1 MKLEKVI
8 LKNFRSYQEETTV
21 QLDEL
26 TTLIGKNDIGKSTI
40 LEALEIFFNNSI
52 VKIGQDD
59 LCVTA
64 ESKAVTIGC
73 IFSDFPENIIIDASY
88 RTNLDE
94 EYLLNEESLLE
105 VHKVFDCSK
114 KNPTSEVFI
123 KALHP
128 KMDEKKFLVQLT
140 QTELKKRVKE
150 LDIDESQIGD
160 SRLNA
165 NYRKAIFEHYSDSKL
180 ELQMIS
186 LSKGDSKSIWEKLK
200 LEMPIYSL
208 FQSDRPSSDGDS
220 EVQDPM
226 KLAVKEALA
235 NAEKELIE
243 IKEKVERQTLQVA
256 KATLEKLREMD
267 ENLGNSLIPLFT
279 EEPKW
284 SSIFKFSL
292 EDESG
297 IPINKRGSGVRRLIL
312 LNFFRAAAERKTDE
326 QNRRDIIYAIEE
338 PETAQH
344 PNNQRMLA
352 EAFKELSQNEN
363 TQVILTTHV
372 PSFASLLP
380 ADSIRF
386 IDNINGEK
394 LIKSTRDDEQVI
406 IDVVDALGVIP
417 SPVDS
422 SKVKV
427 AVIVEGP
434 NDVAALKIL
443 SHIIAQEN
451 KDIVDLRDSE
461 EIIFIISGGSTLKYW
476 VQNQYLKTLGIP
488 ELHLVDRDEKVPPS
502 YEKWCNQVNSRGD
515 GSKAFMTRKREME
528 NYIHPR
534 AIKEHFKLKEELNL
548 NDMSDIPK
556 IIGELV
562 GMKSNTVKKHLNE
575 EVISLMTYE
584 EIKEMDCYN
593 EIEDLWLKELSAFLS
608 PELLLK

>member
-8 LKNFRSYQEETTV
+8 LKNFRSYREETTV
-21 QLDEL
+21 QFDEL

-40 LEALEIFFNNSI
+40 LEALEIFFNNST
-52 VKIGQDD
+52 VKIGQAD

-64 ESKAVTIGC
+64 DSSFVTIGC
-73 IFSDFPENIIIDASY
+73 IFSGFPENIIIDASY
-88 RTNLDE
+88 RTKLDD
-94 EYLLNEESLLE
+94 EYLLNEENLLE
-105 VHKVFDCSK
+105 VHKVYDCSK
-114 KNPTSEVFI
+114 KTPTSEVFI

-140 QTELKKRVKE
+140 QTELKRRVKE
-150 LDIDESQIGD
+150 LNIDESQIGD

-235 NAEKELIE
+235 NAEKELVE
-243 IKEKVERQTLQVA
+243 IKEKVEKQTLQVA

-267 ENLGNSLIPLFT
+267 ENLANSLIPLFT

-352 EAFKELSQNEN
+352 EAFKDLSQNEN

-372 PSFASLLP
+372 PSFAGLLP
-380 ADSIRF
+380 SDSIRF
-386 IDNINGEK
+386 IDDVHGKK
-394 LIKSTRDDEQVI
+394 LIKSTKDDEQVLS
-406 IDVVDALGVIP
+406 DVVESLGVIP
-417 SPVDS
+417 SPVDP

-427 AVIVEGP
+427 AIIVEGP
-434 NDVAALKIL
+434 NDVAALKRL
-443 SHIIAQEN
+443 SHTISQKN
-451 KDIVDLRDSE
+451 KEIVDLSSSE

-488 ELHLVDRDEKVPPS
+488 EWHLVDRDEKIPPS
-502 YEKWCNQVNSRGD
+502 YEKWCIKVNSRGD
-515 GSKAFMTRKREME
+515 GSKAFMTTKREME

-534 AIKEHFKLKEELNL
+534 AIKEYFELEEELTFD
-548 NDMSDIPK
+548 DMSDVPK
-556 IIGELV
+556 MIGTLV
-562 GMKSNTVKKHLNE
+562 EMKPNTVKLYLNK
-575 EVISLMTYE
+575 EVLSLMTYE

-593 EIEDLWLKELSAFLS
+593 EIEGLWLKELSAFLN
-608 PELLLK
+608 PELLSK